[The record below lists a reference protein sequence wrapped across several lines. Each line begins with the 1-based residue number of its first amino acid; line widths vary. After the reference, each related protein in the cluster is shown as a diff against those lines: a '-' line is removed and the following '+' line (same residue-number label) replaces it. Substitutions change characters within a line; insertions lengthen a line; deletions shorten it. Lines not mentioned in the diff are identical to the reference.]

1 MNVLECAPTR
11 TQGYTQ
17 PFNYQNPR
25 ADATCVCMGLSH
37 SFVYEDGE
45 GVRCETERVFR
56 GKKYLVW
63 SEPCWEMV
71 EEGAQRCMGY
81 QSGWHKK
88 ADPSGTRTQQRKVGH
103 SAQPLGD
110 DEHHH

>member
-17 PFNYQNPR
+17 PSFQINYQNPG
-25 ADATCVCMGLSH
+25 ADATCVCVGLSH
-37 SFVYEDGE
+37 SFVYEDRK

-71 EEGAQRCMGY
+71 EEEAQRCMGH
-81 QSGWHKK
+81 QSG
-88 ADPSGTRTQQRKVGH
+88 
-103 SAQPLGD
+103 
-110 DEHHH
+110 